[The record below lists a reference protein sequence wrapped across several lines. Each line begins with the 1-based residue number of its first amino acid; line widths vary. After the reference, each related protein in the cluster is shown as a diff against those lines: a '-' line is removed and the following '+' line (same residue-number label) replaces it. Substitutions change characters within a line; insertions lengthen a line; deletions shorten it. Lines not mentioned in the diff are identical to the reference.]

1 MESDTADRGVVGR
14 VAHLDVTAVKGFTV
28 VTTDRITV
36 TETGVLGNREFF
48 FVEPSGRLYSVDVDS
63 GLLPYW
69 SQYEPSTNR
78 LSIGRG
84 ADQILDESV
93 PADGRTAEFEFE
105 SSARLGRFVPGPWD
119 EWASS
124 VTGRTLALVRS
135 VEPGGAYDTYPLTL
149 QTEASLAALGVEADG
164 FPMDRRRFR
173 MQLTLDEVGSAFVE
187 DDWEQRTARV
197 GSCLMR
203 IGGPVP
209 RCVGAEHNPTDLSR
223 TVKVLQT
230 INRVRGPGFGEFG
243 RGLMFGVYASVVE
256 PGIISLGDALA
267 LDPA

>member
-1 MESDTADRGVVGR
+1 MDSESTDRAVVGR

-28 VTTDRITV
+28 VATDRITV

-48 FVEPSGRLYSVDVDS
+48 FVEPTGRLYSVDVDS

-78 LSIGRG
+78 LRIGRG
-84 ADQILDESV
+84 ADQIFDESV

-105 SSARLGRFVPGPWD
+105 SSARRGRFVPGPWD

-149 QTEASLAALGVEADG
+149 QTEASLAALGAEADG
-164 FPMDRRRFR
+164 SPMDRRRFR

-197 GSCLMR
+197 GSCFMR

>member
-1 MESDTADRGVVGR
+1 LDSESTDRAVVGR

-28 VTTDRITV
+28 VATDRITV

-48 FVEPSGRLYSVDVDS
+48 FVEPTGRLYSVDVDS

-78 LSIGRG
+78 LRIGRG
-84 ADQILDESV
+84 ADQIFDESV

-149 QTEASLAALGVEADG
+149 QTEASLAALGAEADG
-164 FPMDRRRFR
+164 SPMDRRRFR

-197 GSCLMR
+197 GSCFMR

>member
-1 MESDTADRGVVGR
+1 VESDTADRGVVGR

-48 FVEPSGRLYSVDVDS
+48 FVEPTGRLYSVDVDS

-69 SQYEPSTNR
+69 SHYEPATNR
-78 LSIGRG
+78 LAVGKG
-84 ADQILDESV
+84 DHQIVDEPV
-93 PADGRTAEFEFE
+93 PTDGPLAEFEFE
-105 SSARLGRFVPGPWD
+105 SSTRLGRFVPGPWD

-124 VTGRTLALVRS
+124 VTGRTVVLVRS
-135 VEPGGAYDTYPLTL
+135 VQPGGAYDTYPLTL
-149 QTEASLAALGVEADG
+149 QTEASLAALGPEADG
-164 FPMDRRRFR
+164 SPMDRRRFR
-173 MQLTLDEVGSAFVE
+173 MQLTLAEVNSPFVE
-187 DDWEQRTARV
+187 DDWAQRTARV
-197 GSCLMR
+197 GSCLIQM
-203 IGGPVP
+203 GGPVP

-243 RGLMFGVYASVVE
+243 RGLMFGVYASVLE
-256 PGIISLGDALA
+256 PGVISVGDTLT
-267 LDPA
+267 LDPT